1 MFRGWV
7 RVCVPSPSVVT
18 VHLSMKFCVAPLSR
32 RARTLAV
39 LCHMYMGIEIVIES
53 FTILYIVATAKLEA
67 FTTWHCKNLL
77 SCCTRQ
83 DTCSVPHCSFL
94 L

>member
-7 RVCVPSPSVVT
+7 RTRVPNPSVMT
-18 VHLSMKFCVAPLSR
+18 VRLSMKFSVAPLSR

-53 FTILYIVATAKLEA
+53 FAILYIVATAESEA
-67 FTTWHCKNLL
+67 FTTRHCKNLL
-77 SCCTRQ
+77 PCHVR
-83 DTCSVPHCSFL
+83 
-94 L
+94 